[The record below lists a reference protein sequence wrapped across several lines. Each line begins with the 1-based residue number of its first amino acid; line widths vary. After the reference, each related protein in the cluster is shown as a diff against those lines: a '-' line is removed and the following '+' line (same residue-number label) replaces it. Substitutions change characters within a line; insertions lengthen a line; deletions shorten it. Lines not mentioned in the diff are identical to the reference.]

1 MMRTVNSQLCFEDL
15 LLNPSV
21 HSEDEGRLSRQA
33 KGILGLF
40 IRARQEGQLVANTD
54 MMEIACQYSARLWE
68 IRRYLVPHG
77 FCVDLV
83 RRGSTGLN
91 WYSMI
96 PLAES
101 TFYKTHP
108 ELW

>member
-1 MMRTVNSQLCFEDL
+1 MRGANSQLCFGDL

-21 HSEDEGRLSRQA
+21 PEQDEARLSRQA
-33 KGILGLF
+33 EAILQLF
-40 IRARQEGQLVANTD
+40 VRARQQGRLVANTH

-68 IRRYLVPHG
+68 IRRYLVPNG
-77 FCVDLV
+77 FCIDLLK
-83 RRGSTGLN
+83 RGDNGLN
-91 WYSMI
+91 WYAMV
-96 PLAES
+96 PLRES